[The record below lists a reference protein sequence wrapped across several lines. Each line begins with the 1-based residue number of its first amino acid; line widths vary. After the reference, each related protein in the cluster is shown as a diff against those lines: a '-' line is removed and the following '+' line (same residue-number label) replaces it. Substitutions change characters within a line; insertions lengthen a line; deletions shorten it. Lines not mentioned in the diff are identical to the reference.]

1 MNEEKKKTILPKDFF
16 SIVRNLI
23 TSKEA
28 LKDVVPVNWE
38 EVLKDRKENDEQIIK
53 LVKKDCNEI
62 R

>member
-1 MNEEKKKTILPKDFF
+1 MRKRKKTILPKDFF

-23 TSKEA
+23 TPKEA